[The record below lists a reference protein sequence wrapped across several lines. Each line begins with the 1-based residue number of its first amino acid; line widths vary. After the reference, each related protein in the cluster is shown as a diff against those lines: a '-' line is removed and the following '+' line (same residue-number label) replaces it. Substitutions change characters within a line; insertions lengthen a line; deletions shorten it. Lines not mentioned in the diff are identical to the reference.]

1 MMTAELQQITDPDLD
16 QLLDE
21 AVRDELAGRLDSS
34 LAALAIVVAELCAQG
49 RLYQYLF
56 EWIARLYAAL
66 GEYAAAERALVVG
79 LGIAQDKGHRPG
91 AFRMELALARNARE
105 AMDVAAATTRLAGLR
120 DGSGE
125 MLTEPTPDRREPILR
140 WVRRLRFS
148 EQPGV
153 NFAVLQVEAALAIA
167 ELWAQQGKYRSAL
180 WLVDGVEALI
190 DRAAAAVRRDQIELL
205 RSEWELA
212 AGLFDDCQRRLAPL
226 LGTDP
231 LDAVRLAL
239 VRARL
244 ALACGGLSDAIS
256 QLEVLSTAPSSAP
269 RLFAHA
275 TVMRIAVHAELNQ
288 PVAAEALATEAIA
301 QLGDAPDVA
310 PLASWIQRAGQGAAV
325 RRRSVLELWEA
336 SLVPSE
342 VRSDWAP
349 SLLPLEF
356 DKASFGTVWVTMVN
370 QILISLE
377 ARDRRHALEQQQALE
392 RVTSGVESRY
402 VEARVRMSSAMVQY
416 YHHGATEA
424 SVETFLSLA
433 ASLRAMGARGD
444 AAQATRF
451 AAWACARLRRFDDY
465 TQLATR
471 AAAEL
476 DELASELS
484 PAHRVLFLLNKWNGR
499 DELVEGRMRD
509 LLGPTRR
516 ASRGQMVR
524 TFREIGELTHW
535 PIAEAFDEGN
545 ASALGK
551 AATADAAARWL
562 AERMATTRARPF
574 RARGLALRSA
584 LSLWRVPSRT
594 LVLHY
599 HTLPDRTY
607 LFRVA
612 RGRIDVRIL
621 PVGRVHLQLDYQR
634 EVTSAE
640 QMTWLAANLGVT
652 EALADFPRLRRLVIV
667 PHHEIAEV
675 PFAALA
681 TDAGPLCKRVELA
694 QLDRVEYLR
703 PRWRRARCTRFVV
716 VGLSNYL
723 GSGFRDLDAAEREA
737 HEVATTFGTTATEC
751 YLADRASRPAVLAAL
766 PTASHVHFAAHG
778 SFDATQPA
786 ESGIILRDGTA
797 NGYTT
802 VSLAELRRLDLR
814 KVRVVTLATCRS
826 AKAAALPGRERIC
839 LPSALL
845 DAGASG
851 VIGSLW
857 PVLDE
862 PSVDLMTKLYRRMQT
877 ERPAAA
883 LAGLQAEA
891 AAEGLPPETWAG
903 LAFYGND

>member
-1 MMTAELQQITDPDLD
+1 MMTAELQQIADADLD
-16 QLLDE
+16 QLMAE
-21 AVRDELAGRLDSS
+21 AVSDELAGRLDSS

-56 EWIARLYAAL
+56 EWIARLHAAL

-105 AMDVAAATTRLAGLR
+105 AMDVAAAATRLAGLR
-120 DGSGE
+120 NGSGE
-125 MLTEPTPDRREPILR
+125 MLSEPTPDRREPILR
-140 WVRRLRFS
+140 WVQGLHFS

-153 NFAVLQVEAALAIA
+153 NFAVLQVESALAIA

-180 WLVDGVEALI
+180 WLVGGFEALI

-212 AGLFDDCQRRLAPL
+212 AGLFDGCQRRLAPL
-226 LGTDP
+226 VSTEP

-244 ALACGGLSDAIS
+244 ALACGRLSDAIS
-256 QLEVLSTAPSSAP
+256 QLEVLAAAPSAAP

-275 TVMRIAVHAELNQ
+275 TVMRIAVHAEFNQ

-301 QLGDAPDVA
+301 QLGDAPDLA
-310 PLASWIQRAGQGAAV
+310 PLVSWIQRAGQGASV

-349 SLLPLEF
+349 SLLPLEL
-356 DKASFGTVWVTMVN
+356 DKASFGAVWVTMVN

-377 ARDRRHALEQQQALE
+377 ARDLRRALEQQQALE
-392 RVTSGVESRY
+392 QVTSGVESSY
-402 VEARVRMSSAMVQY
+402 VEARVRMSSAMVQHY
-416 YHHGATEA
+416 HGATET

-433 ASLRAMGARGD
+433 ASLREMGARGE

-484 PAHRVLFLLNKWNGR
+484 PAHRVLFMLNKWNGR

-516 ASRGQMVR
+516 ASRGQLVR

-535 PIAEAFDEGN
+535 PIAEVFDEGN
-545 ASALGK
+545 AAVLGK

-562 AERMATTRARPF
+562 AERMATARARPF
-574 RARGLALRSA
+574 RVSGLALRSA
-584 LSLWRVPSRT
+584 LSLWKVPSRT

-621 PVGRVHLQLDYQR
+621 PIGRVHLQLDYQR

-640 QMTWLAANLGVT
+640 QLTWLAANLGVT

-703 PRWRRARCTRFVV
+703 PRWRRARCTRFVI
-716 VGLSNYL
+716 VGLSNYF

-737 HEVATTFGTTATEC
+737 HEVATASGTAATER
-751 YLADRASRPAVLAAL
+751 YLGERASRPAVLAAL

-778 SFDATQPA
+778 GFDATQPA

-814 KVRVVTLATCRS
+814 KVQVVTLATCRS

-845 DAGASG
+845 DAGARG

-857 PVLDE
+857 PVQDE
-862 PSVDLMTKLYRRMQT
+862 PSVDLMTKLYRRMRT

-883 LAGLQAEA
+883 LAHLQAEA
-891 AAEGLPPETWAG
+891 AAEGLPPQTWAG